1 MQSPVALNETVDP
14 VREQLPPVID
24 NEGVNPL
31 SETAVTEYVPPAI
44 GVVGTVDVKDNA

>member
-44 GVVGTVDVKDNA
+44 GVVGTVDVKDKA